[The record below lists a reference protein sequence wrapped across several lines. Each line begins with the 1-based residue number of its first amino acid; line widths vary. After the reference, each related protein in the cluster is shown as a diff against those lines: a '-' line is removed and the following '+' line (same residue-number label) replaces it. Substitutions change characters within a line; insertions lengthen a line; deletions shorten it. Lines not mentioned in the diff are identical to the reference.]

1 MALDKGELNLARN
14 KTKVNYKNYGNFPD
28 MDTVK
33 EIVLYGA
40 EKGGTKRHLFYN
52 DFSGKVQEK
61 KFNETFHDVLGLGQ
75 YFYDLGMKDKKIAIL
90 SENSYYWAMMYY
102 ACACSRVIAVP
113 LDPKLTDADL
123 TELMVRSGCSAIIYT
138 KEFASAVKMMQ
149 ETEGVELT
157 EYVKFE
163 DFDELVKK
171 GHESLYA
178 GNKSFLSEEV
188 KPDDVAF
195 IVYTS
200 GTTGK
205 SKGVMLTHK
214 NVASN
219 AIATCR
225 AMTASHT
232 IAFLP
237 FHHTLSWASAL
248 IASPLLSEWGYI
260 CKSLKDIQKDMVD
273 YHPQHFSAVPL
284 AVETIYKK
292 IWYTAKKTGR
302 DEILKKGLKISNLL
316 MKFGIDVRRKLFKE
330 VIDNLG
336 GELEMIICGGA
347 YLDMKYEKGLY
358 DMGIQVVNGYG
369 ITECS
374 PVVTCNRLDDFR
386 FGSAGKALDCNEI
399 KINDPDEDGV
409 GEVYVRGTN
418 VMKGYYDDPEAT
430 AEAFDGEWFKTG
442 DYGYI
447 DKDGFL
453 FFRGRKKNLIVLS
466 NGKNVSPEE
475 LEDKL
480 SGIEYVKEVVV
491 YEEDG
496 AITAE
501 FWLDTVEQP
510 DAKEQIKKD
519 VREFNKSMP
528 VFKQVTKIKTRD
540 TEFPKTTTLKI
551 KRNYKKK

>member
-1 MALDKGELNLARN
+1 M
-14 KTKVNYKNYGNFPD
+14 KTKVNYKSYGSFPD

-40 EKGGTKRHLFYN
+40 KNGGDKKQLVFNNFDGEVETKTFNDTFY
-52 DFSGKVQEK
+52 DATGI
-61 KFNETFHDVLGLGQ
+61 GQ
-75 YFYDLGMKDKKIAIL
+75 YLYERGMKGEKLAIL
-90 SENSYYWAMMYY
+90 SENSYYWVAVYY
-102 ACACSRVIAVP
+102 ASAMSDMIGVP
-113 LDPKLTDADL
+113 LDPKLTDSDL

-138 KEFASAVKMMQ
+138 KEFESAVKMMK
-149 ETEGVELT
+149 ETDGVQLK
-157 EYVKFE
+157 EYIKFE
-163 DFDELVKK
+163 DFDNVVEE
-171 GHESLYA
+171 GHKALNA
-178 GNKSFLSEEV
+178 GNKSFLEEEV
-188 KPDDVAF
+188 KADDVAF

-219 AIATCR
+219 AISTCR

-248 IASPLLSEWGYI
+248 IASLLLSEWGYI
-260 CKSLKDIQKDMVD
+260 CKSLKDIQKDMVE
-273 YHPQHFSAVPL
+273 YHPQHLSAVPL

-292 IWYTAKKTGR
+292 IWYTAKKSGR
-302 DEILKKGLKISNLL
+302 DEILKKGIKISNFLR
-316 MKFGIDVRRKLFKE
+316 KFGIDIRRKLFSE
-330 VIDNLG
+330 VIENLG

-358 DMGIQVVNGYG
+358 DMGVQVVNGYG

-374 PVVTCNRLDDFR
+374 PVVTCNRLDNFK
-386 FGSAGKALDCNEI
+386 FGSAGIPLDCNEI
-399 KINDPDEDGV
+399 KINDPDEEGV

-447 DKDGFL
+447 DSDGFL

-491 YEEDG
+491 YEENG
-496 AITAE
+496 AITGE
-501 FWLDTVEQP
+501 FFLDTVAEP
-510 DAKEQIKKD
+510 NAKDKIKVD

-528 VFKQVTKIKTRD
+528 VFKQVSKVKTRD

-551 KRNYKKK
+551 KRNYNKK

>member
-1 MALDKGELNLARN
+1 MYVLTQRN
-14 KTKVNYKNYGNFPD
+14 GVRKMKTKVNYKNYGTFPD
-28 MDTVK
+28 MDTLK
-33 EIVLYGA
+33 EIVIYGA
-40 EKGGTKRHLFYN
+40 EHGKDKKNFMFN
-52 DFSGKVQEK
+52 NFEGKVETK
-61 KFNETFHDVLGLGQ
+61 SFNQSFYDSTGLGQ
-75 YFYDLGMKDKKIAIL
+75 YFYDLGMKGKKLAIL
-90 SENSYYWAMMYY
+90 SENSYYWIAAYY
-102 ACACSRVIAVP
+102 ASAMSDMIGVP

-123 TELMVRSGCSAIIYT
+123 TDLMVRSGCSAIIYT
-138 KEFASAVKMMQ
+138 KDFASAIKMMQ
-149 ETEGVELT
+149 NTEGVQLT
-157 EYVKFE
+157 EYIKFE
-163 DFDELVKK
+163 DFYDIVKK
-171 GHESLYA
+171 GHDSLDA
-178 GNKSFLSEEV
+178 GNKSFLEEEV

-219 AIATCR
+219 SIATCR

-248 IASPLLSEWGYI
+248 VVCQLLSEWGYI
-260 CKSLKDIQKDMVD
+260 CKSLKDIQKDLVD

-292 IWYTAKKTGR
+292 IWYTAKKSGR
-302 DEILKKGLKISNLL
+302 DEILKKGIKISNFL
-316 MKFGIDVRRKLFKE
+316 MKFGIDVRKKLFKE
-330 VIDNLG
+330 VIENLG

-347 YLDMKYEKGLY
+347 YLDTKYEKGLY
-358 DMGIQVVNGYG
+358 EMGIQVVNGYG

-374 PVVTCNRLDDFR
+374 PVVTCNRLDNFK
-386 FGSAGKALDCNEI
+386 FGSAGIPLDCNEI
-399 KINDPDEDGV
+399 KIHDPDEDGV

-418 VMKGYYDDPEAT
+418 VMKGYYNDPEAT

-480 SGIEYVKEVVV
+480 SGIDYVKEVVV
-491 YEEDG
+491 YEENG

-501 FWLDTVEQP
+501 FFLDTVAEP
-510 DAKEQIKKD
+510 EAKEKIKAD

-528 VFKQVTKIKTRD
+528 VFKQVSKVKTRD

-551 KRNYKKK
+551 KRNYNKK